1 MGKKVI
7 EILLFVFL
15 FTSLFADE
23 TDNFTYSKI
32 ELKDSSQIINEKFNY
47 YLQKGIDDAN
57 LLNKGNDKK
66 VLYKSLKKYIN
77 DKTSDESII
86 TDLYKDKS
94 LDIIGIKKSDSI
106 YKNWTLREGLSLGK
120 KNTFIGSVVNF
131 NGVQIGVDKL
141 EHMFRT
147 GRILFG
153 AWDRGWEFN
162 HVLKLSYFMEKWLL
176 GGNRIGASIISYG
189 DLSANFNGIRLWND
203 LLGNYPDPLGRQISP
218 YIVFENNFWYLQN
231 EVDLN
236 NYIDDSF
243 NERINNSIF
252 SHKSSIEKFAEN
264 VKEAKEEGIVEN
276 VGYSE
281 NKETMDILILKY
293 GEYSENVI
301 NNN

>member
-1 MGKKVI
+1 MKKW
-7 EILLFVFL
+7 LFLTIIFL
-15 FTSLFADE
+15 SFIFQSFADE

-32 ELKDSSQIINEKFNY
+32 ELIDSSQIINEKFNY

-66 VLYKSLKKYIN
+66 VLYKSLKKYIT

-86 TDLYKDKS
+86 TDLYKDKN
-94 LDIIGIKKSDSI
+94 LDIISIKKSESI

-153 AWDRGWEFN
+153 ALDRGWEFDN
-162 HVLKLSYFMEKWLL
+162 VLKLSYFMERWLL

-203 LLGNYPDPLGRQISP
+203 LLGNYPDPLGREISH
-218 YIVFENNFWYLQN
+218 YIVFEENLWYLQN
-231 EVDLN
+231 EVDLK
-236 NYIDDSF
+236 NYIDESF
-243 NERINNSIF
+243 DERINSSTF
-252 SHKSSIEKFAEN
+252 SHKSSTEKFAEN
-264 VKEAKEEGIVEN
+264 VEEAKEEGLVEN

-281 NKETMDILILKY
+281 NKEVMDNLILKY

-301 NNN
+301 NKN